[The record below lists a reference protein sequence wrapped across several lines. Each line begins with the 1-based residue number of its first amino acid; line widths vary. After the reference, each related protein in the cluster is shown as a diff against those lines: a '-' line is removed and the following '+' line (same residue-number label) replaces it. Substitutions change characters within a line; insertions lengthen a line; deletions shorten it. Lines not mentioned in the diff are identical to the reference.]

1 MEREGEPLASLTAAE
16 ERVLALV
23 AQHYATA
30 EIAAILG
37 VSEATVRS
45 HIDHILSKLGVESRR
60 EAARLWLA
68 KAEGS
73 ADPE

>member
-1 MEREGEPLASLTAAE
+1 MEREGEPLACLTAAE

-23 AQHYATA
+23 AQHYTTA

-37 VSEATVRS
+37 LAESTVRS
-45 HIDHILSKLGVESRR
+45 HIEHILEKLGVESRR

-68 KAEGS
+68 KTEGS
-73 ADPE
+73 PPSE